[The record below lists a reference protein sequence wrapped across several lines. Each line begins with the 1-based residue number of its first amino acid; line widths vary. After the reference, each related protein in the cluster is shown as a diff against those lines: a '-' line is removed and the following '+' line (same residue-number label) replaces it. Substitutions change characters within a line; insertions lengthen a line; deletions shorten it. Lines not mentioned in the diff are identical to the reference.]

1 MLYGMAMKTQNLSDE
16 YIADLGHRIKLI
28 RTFLKLDQRQFSEL
42 MKTAQSQ
49 ISKIEAGK
57 SAPTLYQLVKV
68 KRLAEEDDYLRENLT
83 WDWILDGK
91 GRAIIG

>member
-1 MLYGMAMKTQNLSDE
+1 MAMKTQNLSDE

-28 RTFLKLDQRQFSEL
+28 RTFLRLDQRQFSEL

-68 KRLAEEDDYLRENLT
+68 KRLAEENDYLRENLS

-91 GRAIIG
+91 GKVIIG